1 MFILEEN
8 FSNHS
13 LSVNE
18 RNSVDMTG
26 VTEVISFDDVTVNIK
41 TNMGKL
47 SVKGE
52 KLHITVFDENI
63 GLLKISGYIHG
74 IIYLSESKS
83 SGGFISKL
91 LK

>member
-1 MFILEEN
+1 MEEN

-52 KLHITVFDENI
+52 KLHITVFDESI

-83 SGGFISKL
+83 SSGFFSKL